1 MVFIALHRREQGLAT
16 GEMAAADQAS
26 LLQLAQVPVHRGQ
39 SHRLRALAQQGVQVL
54 AGEFPIGQLQLLQQ
68 QLLAIA

>member
-1 MVFIALHRREQGLAT
+1 
-16 GEMAAADQAS
+16 MAAADQAP

-39 SHRLRALAQQGVQVL
+39 SHCLGALAQQGVQVL

-68 QLLAIA
+68 QQLAIA